1 MTSEL
6 NQSNDIDIKIDEFTE
21 YINQFAVSKGDKN
34 YNITRVGAYPN
45 SGSFNIPDGINSTKF
60 FNLYIQLYNSLN
72 LTKYKIP
79 PKSTQIKY
87 VMNFSQR
94 QKELGPLMLDVD
106 LDFDKSV
113 IQIDENTDITML
125 EKHRYNE
132 DDIIHIVEYINSLL
146 HQFFEIGDD
155 NIYAYLQ
162 EKPYTSIKYDKNNEF
177 HCLKDGFH
185 LCYIYPFTIQQR
197 QFIYHK
203 LIDYFSEN
211 NRLGH
216 IGFTN
221 TYDKIFDESTMF
233 RNNWMIY
240 GSYKSLS
247 EKEQIYKCKYYYD
260 FNVEKHKIDMEFD
273 ELVRLF
279 DVRQYLEKVDE
290 PVMFK
295 DDFVE
300 DIKKY
305 MTQNE
310 HNKQKSKFNDIV
322 VNDQIEEFDIT
333 KYEDLKNIEM
343 SIPDRR
349 RLFVQGLLSL
359 LKYNRVDD
367 YNYWR
372 NICWSI
378 ASINKFDDRLRNIF
392 ITFSKKSPKFNQSE
406 CIKLWERAG
415 IDGKLI
421 SIGTL
426 QHYAEEDNPDNYK
439 KLKQYYYN
447 SLQETI
453 IQTSADVDIAQYTY
467 NNYGFRHMFSGKVWY
482 YFNDNLWIETANE
495 KIYEEISHSVR
506 ADFSEKKK
514 EDIQRFRKQI
524 TNIQE
529 QMDNQELNNGNDKAE
544 GVNMDSE
551 YKRVSKLREERLKLY
566 RILDKNLSTNS
577 KLESIIKSCQRG
589 SFYKTDI
596 DSKMDSNPFLIGFEN
611 GVYDLQSRQFRRG
624 KPEDYVSKSVGY
636 PYTEYNGDEIVFK
649 QINKYLSSL
658 FVDEEVR
665 EYVLTYLASRLEG
678 RAINN
683 QFNIWTGKASNG
695 KSVFTAL
702 LKKIYGTYYHT
713 LEVSALTGKRIGSE
727 QASPALAQTI
737 GRRIIISQ
745 EPGANE
751 QINAAFIKQLS
762 GGQDAITVRNLY
774 SQPVTFIPQFEVIL
788 VCNSIP
794 NLDNDDQGTSR
805 RVTVVDF
812 KTTFVKNRKVDLND
826 PANKYIREADF
837 SVEAHINNNDWTAPF
852 MWLLINK
859 YYPLY
864 RVQGLKRPK
873 EVSYATQRYI
883 NTSDECYEFLDENFI
898 IEKELE
904 KKFEEELSETI
915 KDKDKLRNEIKKK
928 MEEEMKKY
936 TEKITTDNIFSIYNE
951 WAKQNT
957 YRKKYQTK
965 AKFIEHIIQ
974 IKDLKIDKKNII
986 IGLYKKPNQ
995 MLKDEN
1001 DFIDNLD
1008 DEENQENKEKVDKQE
1023 KEEKKENEEK
1033 EEKEENEE
1041 NKEIKQ

>member
-1 MTSEL
+1 MTSESD
-6 NQSNDIDIKIDEFTE
+6 QINDIDTILEEFE
-21 YINQFAVSKGDKN
+21 DYINQFVIQKGDKN
-34 YNITRVGAYPN
+34 FNVTRVGRHPN
-45 SGSFNIPDGINSTKF
+45 SGSYCIPDGISNTKF
-60 FNLYIQLYNSLN
+60 FNLYIQLYNSLG
-72 LTKYKIP
+72 LKKFKIP
-79 PKSTQIKY
+79 PKDIRY
-87 VMNFSQR
+87 VMNFSQK
-94 QKELGPLMLDVD
+94 QKEIGPLMLDVD
-106 LDFDKSV
+106 LDFDKTV
-113 IQIDENTDITML
+113 IQVDENTDIKTL
-125 EKHRYNE
+125 EQHRYNE
-132 DDIIHIVEYINSLL
+132 DDITCIIEFINSLL

-162 EKPYTSIKYDKNNEF
+162 EKPYASIKYDKNDNFER
-177 HCLKDGFH
+177 LKDGFH
-185 LCYIYPFTIQQR
+185 LCYIYPFTIKQR

-211 NRLGH
+211 NRLNH

-240 GSYKSLS
+240 GSYKSLG
-247 EKEQIYKCKYYYD
+247 EKEQIYKCRYYYD
-260 FNVEKHKIDMEFD
+260 FNVDKHNIDMEFD
-273 ELVRLF
+273 ELVRTF
-279 DVRQYLEKVDE
+279 DVRQYLDTDE

-295 DDFVE
+295 DEFIE
-300 DIKKY
+300 DIRKY
-305 MTQNE
+305 MSNNE
-310 HNKQKSKFNDIV
+310 NKKQKSKFNDII
-322 VNDQIEEFDIT
+322 IEDKIEKFNIE
-333 KYEDLKNIEM
+333 KYEDLKNVET
-343 SIPDRR
+343 SLGDRR
-349 RLFVQGLLSL
+349 RLFIKGLLSL
-359 LKYNRVDD
+359 LKPNRADD
-367 YNYWR
+367 YTYWR
-372 NICWSI
+372 NICWAI
-378 ASINKFDDRLRNIF
+378 ASVNKFDERLRELF
-392 ITFSKKSPKFNQSE
+392 INFSRLSPKFDQSE
-406 CIKLWERAG
+406 CMKLWERAG
-415 IDGKLI
+415 IDGRLI
-421 SIGTL
+421 TIGTL
-426 QHYAEEDNPDNYK
+426 QHYAEEDNPEEYK

-453 IQTSADVDIAQYTY
+453 IQTGSDVDIAQYTY

-482 YFNDNLWIETANE
+482 YFNDNLWNEIGNE
-495 KIYEEISHSVR
+495 KIYEEICHSVR
-506 ADFSEKKK
+506 TDFSERKK

-524 TNIQE
+524 NNIQE
-529 QMDNQELNNGNDKAE
+529 QMDNQEINQGNDQAE
-544 GVNMDSE
+544 GVNMNAE
-551 YKRVSKLREERLKLY
+551 FKRINKLREDRLKLY
-566 RILDKNLSTNS
+566 KILDKNLSTNS

-589 SFYKTDI
+589 PFLKNDI
-596 DSKMDSNPFLIGFEN
+596 ETKMDSNPFLIGFEN
-611 GVYDLQSRQFRRG
+611 GIYDLQARQFRRG

-636 PYTEYNGDEIVFK
+636 PYMEYNGDEPAFE
-649 QINKYLSSL
+649 QIDKYLSSL
-658 FVDEEVR
+658 FVDEPVR

-774 SQPVTFIPQFEVIL
+774 SQPVTFVPQFEVVL

-812 KTTFVKNRKVDLND
+812 KTTFVKNRKVDPTD
-826 PANKYIREADF
+826 PNNKYIREADF

-859 YYPLY
+859 YYPIY
-864 RVQGLKRPK
+864 RAIGLKKPK

-883 NTSDECYEFLDENFI
+883 NTSDECYEFLDENFV

-904 KKFEEELSETI
+904 KEIEKELSETI
-915 KDKDKLRNEIKKK
+915 ADKDELKDALKKK

-936 TEKITTDNIFSIYNE
+936 TEKITTDKIFTFYNN
-951 WAKQNT
+951 WAKENT

-974 IKDLKIDKKNII
+974 IKDLKVVRNVIV
-986 IGLYKKPNQ
+986 GLYKKPNNVI
-995 MLKDEN
+995 KDEL
-1001 DFIDNLD
+1001 IETSE
-1008 DEENQENKEKVDKQE
+1008 DENEQQ
-1023 KEEKKENEEK
+1023 KENNEIQQEES
-1033 EEKEENEE
+1033 N
-1041 NKEIKQ
+1041 

>member
-1 MTSEL
+1 MSSEIE
-6 NQSNDIDIKIDEFTE
+6 QINDIDVILEEFE
-21 YINQFAVSKGDKN
+21 DYINQYVIQKGDKDQN
-34 YNITRVGAYPN
+34 GEKIYNVTRVGKYPN
-45 SGSFNIPDGINSTKF
+45 SGSYCIPDGISNTKF
-60 FNLYIQLYNSLN
+60 FNLYIQLYNSLG
-72 LTKYKIP
+72 LKQYKIP
-79 PKSTQIKY
+79 PKEIPY
-87 VMNFSQR
+87 VMNFSQK
-94 QKELGPLMLDVD
+94 QKEIGPLMLDID
-106 LDFDKSV
+106 LDFDKTV
-113 IQIDENTDITML
+113 IHVDDNTDIKTL
-125 EKHRYNE
+125 EHHRYNE
-132 DDIIHIVEYINSLL
+132 DDITCIIEYINSLL

-162 EKPYTSIKYDKNNEF
+162 EKPYASIKYDKNGKF
-177 HCLKDGFH
+177 HCIKDGFH

-211 NRLGH
+211 NRLDH

-221 TYDKIFDESTMF
+221 TYNKIFDESTMF

-240 GSYKSLS
+240 GSYKSLG
-247 EKEQIYKCKYYYD
+247 EKEQIYKCRYYYD
-260 FNVEKHKIDMEFD
+260 FNVEKHNIDMEFD
-273 ELVRLF
+273 ELVRTF
-279 DVRQYLEKVDE
+279 DVRQYLDSDE

-295 DDFVE
+295 DEFVD

-305 MTQNE
+305 MSKNE
-310 HNKQKSKFNDIV
+310 YNKQINKFNDIV
-322 VNDQIEEFDIT
+322 IEDKIEPFNID
-333 KYEDLKNIEM
+333 KYEELKNIET
-343 SIPDRR
+343 SLGDRR
-349 RLFVQGLLSL
+349 RLFIQGLLSL
-359 LKYNRVDD
+359 LKSNRADD
-367 YNYWR
+367 YTNWR
-372 NICWSI
+372 NICWAI
-378 ASINKFDDRLRNIF
+378 ASVNKYDERLRELF
-392 ITFSKKSPKFNQSE
+392 ITFSKRSPKFDQSE
-406 CIKLWERAG
+406 CMKLWERAG
-415 IDGKLI
+415 IDGRLI
-421 SIGTL
+421 TIGTL
-426 QHYAEEDNPDNYK
+426 QHYAEEDNPNEYK

-453 IQTSADVDIAQYTY
+453 IQTGSDVDIAQYTY
-467 NNYGFRHMFSGKVWY
+467 NNYGFRHMYSGEAWF
-482 YFNDNLWIETANE
+482 YFNDNLWNKIGNE

-506 ADFSEKKK
+506 TDFSERKK
-514 EDIQRFRKQI
+514 EDLQRFRKQI
-524 TNIQE
+524 SNIQE
-529 QMDNQELNNGNDKAE
+529 QMDNQEMNRGNDNEE
-544 GVNMDSE
+544 GVNMNTE
-551 YKRVSKLREERLKLY
+551 FKRVSKLREDRLKLY
-566 RILDKNLSTNS
+566 RTLDKNLSTNG

-589 SFYKTDI
+589 PFLKTDI
-596 DSKMDSNPFLIGFEN
+596 EVKMDSNPFLIGFEN
-611 GVYDLQSRQFRRG
+611 GIYDLQARQFRRG

-636 PYTEYNGDEIVFK
+636 PYSEYNGDEPVFD

-658 FVDEEVR
+658 FVDEPVR

-713 LEVSALTGKRIGSE
+713 LEVSALTGKRLGSE

-774 SQPVTFIPQFEVIL
+774 SAPITFVPQFEIVL

-812 KTTFVKNRKVDLND
+812 KTTFVKNRKVDLDD

-837 SVEAHINNNDWTAPF
+837 SVEAHIHNDDWTGPF

-859 YYPLY
+859 YYPKY
-864 RVQGLKRPK
+864 RAQGLIKPK

-883 NTSDECYEFLDENFI
+883 NTSDECYEFLEENFV

-904 KKFEEELSETI
+904 KEIEKELSETI
-915 KDKDKLRNEIKKK
+915 NDRDKLKDELNKR

-936 TEKITTDNIFSIYNE
+936 NDKITSDKLFSMYSE

-965 AKFIEHIIQ
+965 NKLIEHITQ
-974 IKDLKIDKKNII
+974 IKDLKVDRKNIV
-986 IGLYKKPNQ
+986 IGLYKKINNII
-995 MLKDEN
+995 KDE
-1001 DFIDNLD
+1001 DEQIEVSD
-1008 DEENQENKEKVDKQE
+1008 DEQ
-1023 KEEKKENEEK
+1023 
-1033 EEKEENEE
+1033 
-1041 NKEIKQ
+1041 